1 MTVLT
6 MLQNKIMKI
15 TDEFCREKNNS
26 IAGEYGKT
34 ITQVSCDKCF
44 YVATNFSAWNKL
56 KQKSVVT

>member
-15 TDEFCREKNNS
+15 TDEFYREKNNS
-26 IAGEYGKT
+26 ITREYGKT

-44 YVATNFSAWNKL
+44 YVATNFSA
-56 KQKSVVT
+56 